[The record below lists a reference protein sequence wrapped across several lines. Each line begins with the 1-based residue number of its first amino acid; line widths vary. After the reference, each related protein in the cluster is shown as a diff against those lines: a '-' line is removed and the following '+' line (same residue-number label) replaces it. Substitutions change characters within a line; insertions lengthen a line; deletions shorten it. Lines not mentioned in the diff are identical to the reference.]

1 MDWNWFLLSVSVL
14 TLVVLSFSVQAGIP
28 KPSKPR
34 QEEEEAMDA
43 TSQAEASD
51 LSAERWVTHSISSV
65 TVTSVNY

>member
-1 MDWNWFLLSVSVL
+1 M
-14 TLVVLSFSVQAGIP
+14 LVVLSFSVQAGIP

-34 QEEEEAMDA
+34 PEGEEEEAMDA